1 MSSPV
6 EKPVEAE
13 ELPNS
18 HRQES
23 IHVAHES
30 HASSTEVLS
39 LSDAS
44 TMIKELHSSQS
55 QDSIDL
61 IQHHLH
67 GLAEGLASSNSS
79 TVADKLPAVK
89 ELQNSQSE
97 ESIETHQHPH
107 DNDCS
112 DASTIANDDTPAA
125 VRQTTTTD
133 LGPAIVV
140 PRLKRRGLFAQ
151 LAFVPE
157 VENAKTYSRKTRWF
171 LTILVAAAGA
181 TAPMGTSIF
190 LPSLHQVTADLKS
203 TETIVNLS
211 IALYN
216 LAMAI
221 FPLWWS
227 SFSEAFGR
235 RSIYIASFSLCVVFN
250 VLSAISTNVSM
261 LIVMRLLSG
270 GAAVGYPLWAP
281 PLRRILANNPFLGFR
296 PGRWSWLHS
305 RYVGS

>member
-1 MSSPV
+1 MPSPV
-6 EKPVEAE
+6 EKPAVAK
-13 ELPNS
+13 ELRNS
-18 HRQES
+18 QSQES
-23 IHVAHES
+23 IQVVQNAH
-30 HASSTEVLS
+30 AVSTEGLS

-55 QDSIDL
+55 QDSIDV
-61 IQHHLH
+61 IPHLC
-67 GLAEGLASSNSS
+67 GSTEGLASSNTS
-79 TVADKLPAVK
+79 TTAEKLPVVK

-97 ESIETHQHPH
+97 ESIESHQDP
-107 DNDCS
+107 DQNDRS

-133 LGPAIVV
+133 LGPAIIV

-151 LAFVPE
+151 LALVPE

-171 LTILVAAAGA
+171 LTIVVAAAGA

-190 LPSLHQVTADLKS
+190 LPSLHEVTADLKS

-250 VLSAISTNVSM
+250 TLSAISTNVSM

-270 GAAVGYPLWAP
+270 GAAVCYPP
-281 PLRRILANNPFLGFR
+281 
-296 PGRWSWLHS
+296 
-305 RYVGS
+305 